1 MRGQTKIARFV
12 STFAVFFL
20 LVAFVVTCNFF
31 LFFHDVDI
39 PRDQLEH
46 AAKATFV
53 NVLLLTVLF
62 AGSDIYR
69 RKRTVE
75 KPVRE
80 IQQALEKITSGDFS
94 VRLDPSTTYGSFS
107 SIMDSINRMT
117 GELGSVETLR
127 SDFLA
132 NVSHE
137 MKTPLAVIQN
147 YGTLLQS
154 PDLTEKERLKYARR
168 IAEQTRRLNNLMTN
182 ILKLNRLE
190 NQQIYPKAE
199 PFDLTEQL
207 ARCMLQFEQVWEE
220 REIEIETDLQEDVTV
235 RMDEELMALVW
246 NNLLSNAFKF
256 TPNGGTVRLSLKAE
270 GDLVLVTVA
279 DTGIGM
285 TAREGARIFEKFYQA
300 DSSRATSGNGLGLAL
315 VKRIMDIVGGEI
327 TVSSTPG
334 AGSTFTVR
342 LRNKK

>member
-1 MRGQTKIARFV
+1 MKGQTKIARFF

-39 PRDQLEH
+39 PREQLEH

-62 AGSDIYR
+62 AGFDIYR

-80 IQQALEKITSGDFS
+80 IQQALDKITAGDFS
-94 VRLDPSTTYGSFS
+94 VRLDPNTTYGSFAG
-107 SIMDSINRMT
+107 IMDSINHMT
-117 GELGSVETLR
+117 AELGGVETLR

-154 PDLTEKERLKYARR
+154 PDLTEEERTKYARK
-168 IAEQTRRLNNLMTN
+168 ITGQTRRLSSLMTN

-220 REIEIETDLQEDVTV
+220 RQIEIETDLQEDVMV
-235 RMDEELMALVW
+235 RMDEELLELVW

-256 TPNGGTVRLSLKAE
+256 TPVGGTVRLSLSTA
-270 GDLVLVTVA
+270 GDIVQVVVA

-300 DSSRATSGNGLGLAL
+300 DSSRSTSGNGLGLAL

-327 TVSSTPG
+327 TVASTPG

-342 LRNKK
+342 LRNGK